1 MVHTNTCHPFIVR
14 LLSHFF
20 RSWSETVQLPGTEPG
35 NAISGASVEISNGV
49 VISTCGWCGDMWASP
64 NWHVADFSIQT
75 FLATRFFQDRFLS
88 AWVAMPQ
95 WTQRNTKLLKKN
107 YWIYLPPTVLKLDGF
122 QESCLL
128 PRNADGN
135 IMTALFFSEN
145 PISNKDELFPFPW
158 NTRSNNSVT
167 ERCVVATDVP
177 PEHNLPAEC
186 GRLKAQNRKMA
197 TYIREFPDLTS
208 LLAECETLG
217 CITFQLPVAKAPA
230 GKVLAHAT
238 STFEGFHQRHRPM
251 IFKLGFTTNAAFRLT
266 NSKYGYAKDRD
277 GWSGM
282 VVVYLSNEP
291 AGPAML
297 EAALIDK
304 YASIWTEQI
313 TDFLFDFPSIFK
325 WIPKKGPR
333 SPGEWAI
340 QGTPGCRNVRAGGD
354 SVIMDQSASSV
365 RMYMTYFVYR
375 SFKVPPP
382 IKERPNN

>member
-1 MVHTNTCHPFIVR
+1 MQFRELAWR
-14 LLSHFF
+14 LAMG
-20 RSWSETVQLPGTEPG
+20 SWPQPV
-35 NAISGASVEISNGV
+35 VGV
-49 VISTCGWCGDMWASP
+49 VTCGHCPIGMLRTSQFKPFWLQ
-64 NWHVADFSIQT
+64 DFSKIDSW
-75 FLATRFFQDRFLS
+75 AHGWPCPNEPSGTRNSWRRIIGS
-88 AWVAMPQ
+88 
-95 WTQRNTKLLKKN
+95 
-107 YWIYLPPTVLKLDGF
+107 IYLPPFWNLMDFKKAVYC
-122 QESCLL
+122 QEMPMVISWLL
-128 PRNADGN
+128 CFIFKNH
-135 IMTALFFSEN
+135 
-145 PISNKDELFPFPW
+145 ISNKDELFPFPW
-158 NTRSNNSVT
+158 NTPSNNSVT
-167 ERCVVATDVP
+167 ERCVVATDVL
-177 PEHNLPAEC
+177 PEHNLPGEC

-238 STFEGFHQRHRPM
+238 STFEGFHPRHRPM
-251 IFKLGFTTNAAFRLT
+251 IFKLGFTTNAAFRWT

-333 SPGEWAI
+333 SPGKWAI